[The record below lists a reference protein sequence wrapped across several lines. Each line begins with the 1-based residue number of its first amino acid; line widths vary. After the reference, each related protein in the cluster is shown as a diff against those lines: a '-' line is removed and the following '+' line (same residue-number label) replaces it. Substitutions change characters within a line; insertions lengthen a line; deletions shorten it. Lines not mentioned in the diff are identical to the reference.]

1 MPTYAGLGFNTHVS
15 YICKCNIS
23 KISAGRQVCN
33 SIYLSVC
40 FKSMYN
46 RTYFIAHVLFHF
58 DTLILLLYLSE
69 MKK

>member
-1 MPTYAGLGFNTHVS
+1 M
-15 YICKCNIS
+15 YIYIYMCVCVCVCNIS
-23 KISAGRQVCN
+23 YISAGRQVCN

-40 FKSMYN
+40 FKSKN
-46 RTYFIAHVLFHF
+46 SRTDFIAHLLFYF